1 MLTKWTLRALLCA
14 AVLSAVFCKLRLE
27 PNSIE
32 LAFKPGE
39 KLQVMCYGGTKWR
52 GVRQKNVKS
61 LPHGQMLL
69 VEKLQLKNTGLYTC
83 TDGYRN
89 VSTYVFVKDPDHLF
103 ALTMKGTYIDGVE
116 RSPATIPCLLA
127 HPEASDLQ
135 LIRHRNGQAQ
145 QPTFNFTFDRH
156 RGALIH
162 NLTLNMDGKYS
173 CRGVLNNRQ
182 YDSSSLNLKVIRVVT
197 KLPDVTVDVEHAL
210 LKVGE
215 PFVVHCKAHTTDFH
229 VEAHWETDKP
239 HGMDYVELGDQSL
252 IIEDFG
258 YSSSQVLHIRAVTMA
273 NKGRY
278 TCCGKNSLGHRNATV
293 YLDVIDR
300 GYINFTFHGE
310 SPVIEAVSGQ
320 TVSLLVHLEAYPAV
334 LHWGWLHEGHPMNTS
349 DHRLTCKING
359 HSYEFSLELLRVKVK
374 EHGLYTFY
382 ANNSDEYNSLD
393 FQVVVMDLSTQ
404 SLKSENYWPVVGTIS
419 GIATVLLLAIIII
432 IYKYK
437 TKPRFEIRWKVIETV
452 RDGNKYIY
460 IDPTQLPYDDRW
472 EFPREHLVFGELLGS
487 GAFGKVMQATAHG
500 LLKSDMA
507 TKVAVKMLKQS
518 AHCSEKEALMSEL
531 KIMSH
536 LGHHINIVNLLGA
549 CTVGGPILVITEYCC
564 HGDLLNF
571 LHQKKNDF
579 RMWNTRL
586 TEYQNLSFLENIL
599 PPQERKAEKGD
610 YLEMRPRSPS
620 LLAKIQSHDM
630 TPLVSKGING
640 TGLKS
645 DDALEEEEDFD
656 EQADRQPLDLEDL
669 ISFSYQVAKGMAF
682 LAFKNCIH
690 RDLAARNILITRGRV
705 AKICD
710 FGLARDIVNDSNYV
724 IRGNVRLPVKWMSP
738 ESIFHCVY
746 TVQSDVW
753 SYGILLWEI
762 FSLAETPYTGM
773 RVDSCFY
780 RMIKEGY
787 RMPSPRFCTADMYDI
802 MLSCWNDEASERP
815 TFDQLVDLI
824 QVHLH
829 GDPKKFLQTPSS
841 SCFI

>member
-1 MLTKWTLRALLCA
+1 MMNQL
-14 AVLSAVFCKLRLE
+14 AVSCKLRLE

-32 LAFKPGE
+32 LEFKPGD
-39 KLQVMCYGGTKWR
+39 KLQVTCFGGTKWR
-52 GVRQKNVKS
+52 GVSRQCVKS
-61 LPHGQMLL
+61 VPNGLMLHI
-69 VEKLQLKNTGLYTC
+69 ERIKLRNTGLYTC
-83 TDGYRN
+83 TDGDRN
-89 VSTYVFVKDPDHLF
+89 VSTYVFVKDPEHLF
-103 ALTMKGTYIDGVE
+103 AEASTSIHGVE
-116 RSPATIPCLLA
+116 GSPATIPCLLA
-127 HPEASDLQ
+127 HPEASNLQ
-135 LIRHRNGQAQ
+135 LFHHRNGLDQQA
-145 QPTFNFTFDRH
+145 TFNFTFDRH
-156 RGALIH
+156 RGALIY
-162 NLTLNMDGKYS
+162 NLTPNMDGKYF
-173 CRGVLNNRQ
+173 CRGVLNKRTH
-182 YDSSSLNLKVIRVVT
+182 DSSRFTLNVIRVVT
-197 KLPDVTVDVEHAL
+197 ELPDITVNVEHTL

-215 PFVVHCKAHTTDFH
+215 AFAADCKANANDFT
-229 VEAHWETDKP
+229 VKAYWETDKP
-239 HGMDYVELGDQSL
+239 HGMDNVELGGAKL
-252 IIEDFG
+252 IIEDVG
-258 YSSSQVLHIRAVTMA
+258 YSSLQVLRIRAVTMA
-273 NKGRY
+273 DKGRY
-278 TCCGKNSLGHRNATV
+278 TCYAKNSFGRRNVTV
-293 YLDVIDR
+293 NLDVIDR
-300 GYINFTFHGE
+300 GYVNITFHGE
-310 SPVIEAVSGQ
+310 SPVIDALAGQ
-320 TVSLLVHLEAYPAV
+320 TVTLEVHLESYPAL
-334 LHWGWLHEGHPMNTS
+334 LHWGWLHEGQPMNTS
-349 DHRLTCKING
+349 DHRPTCKTNG
-359 HSYEFSLELLRVKVK
+359 RGYECSLELLRVKVK

-382 ANNSDEYNSLD
+382 ANNSDDYNSLD
-393 FQVVVMDLSTQ
+393 FQVVVSDISKG
-404 SLKSENYWPVVGTIS
+404 SPKSENYWTVMVTIS
-419 GIATVLLLAIIII
+419 GIATVLLFAIIVIV
-432 IYKYK
+432 YKYK

-518 AHCSEKEALMSEL
+518 AHSSEKEALMSEL

-586 TEYQNLSFLENIL
+586 TEYQNLSFLENII
-599 PPQERKAEKGD
+599 PPQEKKAEKGD
-610 YLEMRPRSPS
+610 YLEMRPRSPG
-620 LLAKIQSHDM
+620 LLAKTQSHDM
-630 TPLVSKGING
+630 TPLVSKGITG

-645 DDALEEEEDFD
+645 DDTLEEEEDFD

-802 MLSCWNDEASERP
+802 MLSCWNDEAFERP

-824 QVHLH
+824 QVQLH
-829 GDPKKFLQTPSS
+829 RDPKKFLQTPGT